1 MLIGSSQFVGEPVV
15 GWSGCGVGEGHYWN
29 EVNKRLKR
37 ENNQTD
43 RKGSRGNKTLT
54 KDEQWQMGWCKRILR
69 DIGTKRRRMKRGNWV
84 NGADSQTMQ
93 CGTVCTLRISALIQ
107 LSLIDINWRV
117 AKLRHVDAECGNDK
131 RRRVGMRR
139 EGKRKLT
146 RRWLRWNICAIRSA
160 WSVER
165 AAPQLVVQLL
175 SAIDTFCDLVENIWD
190 YQMHNNECT
199 PYPIA
204 AQLSAGA
211 NDNPTPAH
219 LPPFPYLPSS
229 IGTWLVVNNSKVAR
243 VASVFISIPY
253 LHLPFRCTAVSRLPH
268 S

>member
-15 GWSGCGVGEGHYWN
+15 VVGCGEGEGHYRN

-131 RRRVGMRR
+131 RRRVGVRR

-146 RRWLRWNICAIRSA
+146 QRWLRWNICAIRSA
-160 WSVER
+160 WSVLR
-165 AAPQLVVQLL
+165 PSSLCSSWVQLTL
-175 SAIDTFCDLVENIWD
+175 FVIWSRTFEITKCTTTSAHPTLLQRNCLQV
-190 YQMHNNECT
+190 QMT
-199 PYPIA
+199 IR
-204 AQLSAGA
+204 
-211 NDNPTPAH
+211 
-219 LPPFPYLPSS
+219 PPHTSRPSL
-229 IGTWLVVNNSKVAR
+229 ICPVVLA
-243 VASVFISIPY
+243 PG
-253 LHLPFRCTAVSRLPH
+253 L
-268 S
+268 